1 MEVVPVESPADLRR
15 FIQVPYDRYR
25 GNPYWVAPLP
35 SDELVRLTPGKNPYF
50 EHAEAGYFL
59 ARDGGKIVGRV
70 SASVDRNYD
79 SFQGEKQATFGFFEA
94 TSPEATAA
102 LIAAADTWARSK
114 GAEVLRGPMSF
125 TTNDECGL
133 LIEGFDLRPVLLM
146 PYNPPEYAVWLSGAG
161 LAKAKDLY
169 SFRCPV
175 PQVLPPAYARI
186 ASRAHLQPGLT
197 TRPIDMRRF
206 DEELEHVKVI
216 YNSAWEKNWGFVP
229 MTDHEIDHMASQLKP
244 VVKAELIR
252 FAEID
257 GKVVAFALCVPDAN
271 IALQKVGGRLFP
283 FGIFKLLWALPR
295 IREFRVMALGLG
307 PGLRRKGIGPLL
319 IAEMAGITKRL
330 GYTSC
335 DIGWILEEN
344 EAVHDMSRVMGGVR
358 SSVYRI
364 YERRLGR

>member
-1 MEVVPVESPADLRR
+1 MDVVPVEGPRDLRR
-15 FIQVPYDRYR
+15 FIQFPYDHYR

-35 SDELVRLTPGKNPYF
+35 TDELARLTPGKNPYF

-59 ARDGGKIVGRV
+59 AREGDKTVGRV

-79 SFQGEKQATFGFFEA
+79 SFQGERQATFGFFDA
-94 TSPEATAA
+94 TSAEVAAA
-102 LIAAADTWARSK
+102 LIAAAEKWARSK

-133 LIEGFDLRPVLLM
+133 LIEGFNLRPVLLM
-146 PYNPPEYAVWLSGAG
+146 PYNPPDYAKWIEGAG
-161 LAKAKDLY
+161 LTKAKDLY

-175 PQVLPPAYARI
+175 PDPLPPAYARI
-186 ASRAHLQPGLT
+186 ASRARMQEGLT
-197 TRPIDMRRF
+197 TRPMNMRRF
-206 DEELEHVKVI
+206 DEELAHVKVI

-229 MTDHEIDHMASQLKP
+229 MTDREIDHMAAQLKP

-295 IREFRVMALGLG
+295 VREFRVMALGIG
-307 PGLRRKGIGPLL
+307 TELRRKGIAPLL
-319 IAEMAGITKRL
+319 IAELGVVTKDL

-335 DIGWILEEN
+335 DIGWILEDN
-344 EAVHDMSRVMGGVR
+344 VAVHDMAQVMGGTR

>member
-1 MEVVPVESPADLRR
+1 MDVVPVEGPSDLRS
-15 FIQVPYDRYR
+15 FIQLPYDHYR
-25 GNPYWVAPLP
+25 RSPYWVAPLP

-59 ARDGGKIVGRV
+59 ARDAGKIVGRV
-70 SASVDRNYD
+70 AASVDRNYD
-79 SFQGEKQATFGFFEA
+79 SFQDEKQATFGFFEA
-94 TSPEATAA
+94 TSAEAAKA
-102 LIAAADTWARSK
+102 LIAAAEAWSRSK

-133 LIEGFDLRPVLLM
+133 LVEGFDRRPVLLM
-146 PYNPPEYAVWLSGAG
+146 PYNPPEYAGWIEAAG

-175 PQVLPPAYARI
+175 PDVLPPAYARI
-186 ASRAHLQPGLT
+186 ASRAHLQEGLT
-197 TRPIDMRRF
+197 TRPINMRRF

-229 MTDHEIDHMASQLKP
+229 MTDREIDHMAAQLKP

-257 GKVVAFALCVPDAN
+257 GRVVAFALCVPDAN
-271 IALQKVGGRLFP
+271 IALQKVKGKLFP
-283 FGIFKLLWALPR
+283 FGIFKLLWSLPR
-295 IREFRVMALGLG
+295 VREFRVMALGIG
-307 PGLRRKGIGPLL
+307 TGLRRKGIAPLL
-319 IAEMAGITKRL
+319 IAELAGETKRL

-335 DIGWILEEN
+335 DIGWILEDN
-344 EAVHDMSRVMGGVR
+344 VAVHDMSQVMGGVR

-364 YERRLGR
+364 YERRIGR

>member
-1 MEVVPVESPADLRR
+1 VDVVPVDDPAGLRR
-15 FIQVPYDRYR
+15 FIRVPYDRYR

-50 EHAEAGYFL
+50 EHAEAAYFL
-59 ARDGGKIVGRV
+59 ARENGKIVGRV

-79 SFQGEKQATFGFFEA
+79 SFQGERQATFGFFEA
-94 TSPEATAA
+94 WSAEAAA
-102 LIAAADTWARSK
+102 GLIAAAESWARSK

-133 LIEGFDLRPVLLM
+133 LIDGFERRPVLLM
-146 PYNPPEYAVWLSGAG
+146 PYNPREYAGWLSAAG
-161 LAKAKDLY
+161 LVKAKDLY

-175 PQVLPPAYARI
+175 PQVLPPAYERI
-186 ASRAHLQPGLT
+186 ASRAQMQKGLT
-197 TRPIDMRRF
+197 TRPLDMRRF
-206 DEELEHVKVI
+206 DEELEHVKAI

-229 MTDHEIDHMASQLKP
+229 MTDREIDHMASQLKP
-244 VVKAELIR
+244 VVKADLIR

-257 GKVVAFALCVPDAN
+257 GRVVAFALCVPDAN
-271 IALQKVGGRLFP
+271 IALHGVRGRLLP

-295 IREFRVMALGLG
+295 VREFRVMALGLG
-307 PGLRRKGIGPLL
+307 PELRRKGIGPLL
-319 IAEMAGITKRL
+319 IAELAVTTKRL

-335 DIGWILEEN
+335 DIGWTLEDN
-344 EAVHDMSRVMGGVR
+344 DPVNDMSQVMGGVR